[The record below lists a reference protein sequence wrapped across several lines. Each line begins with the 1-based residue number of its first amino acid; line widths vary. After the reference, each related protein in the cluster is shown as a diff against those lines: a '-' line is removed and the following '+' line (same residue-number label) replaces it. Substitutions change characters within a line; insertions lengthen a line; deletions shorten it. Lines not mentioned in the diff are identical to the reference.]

1 MRHAPERLERNEMA
15 LDRMQLRRLLAFVG
29 STRDDEIACDDCLA
43 DMAEFAEAEL
53 VGAEIPV
60 ALRRVEEHLSACP
73 ECADEY
79 AALMQ
84 ALRAEPSAE
93 ATARGEEE

>member
-1 MRHAPERLERNEMA
+1 MA
-15 LDRMQLRRLLAFVG
+15 LDRLQLRRLLAFVG
-29 STRDDEIACDDCLA
+29 STREDEIACDECLA

-60 ALRRVEEHLSACP
+60 ALRRVEEHLAACP

-79 AALMQ
+79 GVLME
-84 ALRAEPSAE
+84 ALRAEPDAGSAS
-93 ATARGEEE
+93 AVEED

>member
-1 MRHAPERLERNEMA
+1 MSRVHARWEKTKMA
-15 LDRMQLRRLLAFVG
+15 LDRLQLRRLLAFVG
-29 STRDDEIACDDCLA
+29 STREDEIACDECLA

-60 ALRRVEEHLSACP
+60 ALRRVEEHLAACP

-79 AALMQ
+79 GVLME
-84 ALRAEPSAE
+84 ALRAEPDAGSASAAQE
-93 ATARGEEE
+93 D

>member
-1 MRHAPERLERNEMA
+1 MA
-15 LDRMQLRRLLAFVG
+15 LDRLQLRRLLAFVG
-29 STRDDEIACDDCLA
+29 STRDDEIACDECLA

-79 AALMQ
+79 AVLME
-84 ALRAEPSAE
+84 ALRAEPNAGA
-93 ATARGEEE
+93 ATHGEEE

>member
-1 MRHAPERLERNEMA
+1 MV
-15 LDRMQLRRLLAFVG
+15 LDQPQLRRLLAFVG
-29 STRDDEIACDDCLA
+29 STCDDEIACDDCLA

-79 AALMQ
+79 AVLLE
-84 ALRAEPSAE
+84 ALRAEPGAE
-93 ATARGEEE
+93 AAVRGEEK